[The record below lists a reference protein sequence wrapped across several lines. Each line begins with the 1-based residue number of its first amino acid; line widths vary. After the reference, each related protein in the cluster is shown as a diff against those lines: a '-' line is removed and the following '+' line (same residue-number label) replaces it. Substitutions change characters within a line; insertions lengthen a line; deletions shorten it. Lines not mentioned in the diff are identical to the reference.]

1 VDRYLTGILA
11 KYLNNKEGSVLCVLG
26 GFTAQNT
33 QHNFSL
39 YLRYFARKPFNL
51 MGEIVFKF
59 HRLIIL
65 YAVSI
70 CILSACTTRQQ
81 TTTDQPAAIPATGLE
96 AEGELVIYSGR
107 SEPLIQPIIEAFKIE
122 YPNVEILLKAGG
134 NSELANALVEEAANP
149 QADVFITTE
158 LFTIQT
164 LSQQDIFQ
172 SYLPQGAEALPEGF
186 IGPDQNWVG
195 LTRRARVIMYNTELV
210 TPEELPS
217 SIFDLVDPKWKG
229 QIAAAGSTNGS
240 MQAQIAVMRQLL
252 GEEATEEWL
261 QGLLA
266 NDVTFFGGHTDVR
279 KAVGAGEFK
288 LGLVNHYY
296 FYLQQAEGSPVGVI
310 FPDQGDGQIGLITNA
325 TSAAIVRGGSNPAA
339 AQAFLDFLVSS
350 EGQELFAKLNYEY
363 PLAAGVLLHPDVQP
377 LDNLRLADVNVA
389 QAALEVEAT
398 FDLMERVGLP

>member
-1 VDRYLTGILA
+1 
-11 KYLNNKEGSVLCVLG
+11 
-26 GFTAQNT
+26 
-33 QHNFSL
+33 
-39 YLRYFARKPFNL
+39 
-51 MGEIVFKF
+51 MFKF
-59 HRLIIL
+59 RRLINL

-70 CILSACTTRQQ
+70 FILSACTTLQQANPSAGDQQ
-81 TTTDQPAAIPATGLE
+81 TATDQPAAIQATGFE

-107 SEPLIQPIIEAFKIE
+107 SEPLIQPIIEAFKME

-158 LFTIQT
+158 LFTAQA
-164 LSQQDIFQ
+164 LAQQDIFQ

-186 IGPDQNWVG
+186 IDPDQNWVG
-195 LTRRARVIMYNTELV
+195 LTRRARVIMYNAELV
-210 TPEELPS
+210 TPEELPN

-240 MQAQIAVMRQLL
+240 MQAQIAVMRLLL
-252 GEEATEEWL
+252 GDEATEEWL

-363 PLAAGVLLHPDVQP
+363 PLVEGVLLHPEVQP

-398 FDLMERVGLP
+398 FELMERVGLP